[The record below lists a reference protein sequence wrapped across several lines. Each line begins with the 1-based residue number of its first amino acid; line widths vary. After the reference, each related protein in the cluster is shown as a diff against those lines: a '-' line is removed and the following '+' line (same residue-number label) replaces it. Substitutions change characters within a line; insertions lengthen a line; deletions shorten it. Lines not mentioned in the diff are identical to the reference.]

1 MKGKIITLIGTALTL
16 ALSSTVAV
24 AQSTKFPDRDF
35 PEREEPTSVSE
46 SDDDIVAAAEE
57 ELSPDAMEILC
68 VRFPLN
74 SRCQGANAATPS
86 PEDTEIEET
95 APEEDSTSPDNTIET
110 TPDEEPFPGTD
121 PEGITPAPD
130 APLPGTTPE
139 GEVIPSEDDAP
150 TNITPMP
157 GGVTPEAAPSE
168 DDAPT
173 NITPMPGTTPE
184 GEVTPS
190 EDDDDAPTNITPAPG
205 GLTPDSDSPSNM
217 NKPGETTLP
226 DSESPSSTEET
237 PSEGGANILAPQ

>member
-1 MKGKIITLIGTALTL
+1 MKGKFITLIGAALTL

-24 AQSTKFPDRDF
+24 AQSTKFPNRDF

-46 SDDDIVAAAEE
+46 SDDGIVAAAEE

-86 PEDTEIEET
+86 PEDTEAEEI
-95 APEEDSTSPDNTIET
+95 APLEDNTSPDNTIET
-110 TPDEEPFPGTD
+110 TPEEPLPGTA

-130 APLPGTTPE
+130 APLPGTVPEGVTPAPDAPLPGTTPE
-139 GEVIPSEDDAP
+139 GVTPVPGTVPGGEVTPSGDDAP
-150 TNITPMP
+150 TNITPIP

-173 NITPMPGTTPE
+173 NITPIPGGVTPE
-184 GEVTPS
+184 AAPS
-190 EDDDDAPTNITPAPG
+190 EDDA
-205 GLTPDSDSPSNM
+205 
-217 NKPGETTLP
+217 
-226 DSESPSSTEET
+226 
-237 PSEGGANILAPQ
+237 